1 VANCHIPT
9 LLVEDQSRVKCSCQL
24 KASWFDWLEFNGIFC
39 MNRLYNAMEI
49 SSLLVGW
56 GLTALLAEIRYTVL

>member
-1 VANCHIPT
+1 MQ
-9 LLVEDQSRVKCSCQL
+9 LSVKG
-24 KASWFDWLEFNGIFC
+24 WFDWLEFNGIFC